1 MVQYWYWWKCTNIIF
16 KEVADNSG
24 NNNTYGLLSFDNGS
38 SLISIYS
45 WRTINIGGSSTY
57 EFYNKS
63 RGSFLWYANGGTTN
77 RMIFEITQV
86 ILVLVLLHKTF
97 QMRD

>member
-1 MVQYWYWWKCTNIIF
+1 VEMHKHYILK
-16 KEVADNSG
+16 KETDNSG
-24 NNNTYGLLSFDNGS
+24 NNNNLPAGLYHFNGS

-45 WRTINIGGSSTY
+45 WRTINGSSTY

-77 RMIFEITQV
+77 RMIFVQI
-86 ILVLVLLHKTF
+86 
-97 QMRD
+97 